1 MARRARNSI
10 TASEILDAAE
20 RVARDGAD
28 ALTLRAVGDELAAS
42 AMSLYRYFPT
52 KEALI
57 MALLDQVL
65 GRFEPPTPTD
75 DWAADLEQFALAHR
89 EVLVNHA
96 WAVTSLFTHPEP
108 GPNAMRIG
116 EFALQIL
123 ARGGIHGEQA
133 VVTFGAMIAL
143 NYGWAGFATA
153 TDPAP
158 VGEIPPEVAAAFPL
172 TLAAAAAWTQYA
184 SDDYYRRGLGMLLAG
199 IPLTATAE

>member
-1 MARRARNSI
+1 MARRARSSL

-20 RVARDGAD
+20 VVAQDGAD
-28 ALTLRAVGDELAAS
+28 RLTLRAVGEELGAS

-52 KEALI
+52 KDALV
-57 MALLDQVL
+57 MALLDRVL
-65 GRFEPPTPTD
+65 GRFVPPTPTD
-75 DWAADLEQFALAHR
+75 DWAVDLEQFALAHR
-89 EVLVNHA
+89 RVLVEHA

-116 EFALQIL
+116 ESALQIL
-123 ARGGIHGEQA
+123 ARGGITGEQA

-153 TDPAP
+153 SEPAP

-172 TLAAAAAWTQYA
+172 TLAAAAAWAQYA

-199 IPLTATAE
+199 ITNG